1 MTYQKLL
8 QDYDLSKKVSWK
20 KTKKSAKKKVD
31 GTMKKRKK
39 VQKIKHDVLTRL
51 SKMKYEAFL
60 MLKFMLIMITMKKIR
75 SQDLDNDD
83 YEEDKVTGFR

>member
-1 MTYQKLL
+1 MKENDEL
-8 QDYDLSKKVSWK
+8 
-20 KTKKSAKKKVD
+20 KSVE
-31 GTMKKRKK
+31 
-39 VQKIKHDVLTRL
+39 VDVLTRL

-83 YEEDKVTGFR
+83 YEEDR

>member
-1 MTYQKLL
+1 MKENDEL
-8 QDYDLSKKVSWK
+8 
-20 KTKKSAKKKVD
+20 KSVEVD
-31 GTMKKRKK
+31 
-39 VQKIKHDVLTRL
+39 VVTRL
-51 SKMKYEAFL
+51 SKMKYKAFL

>member
-39 VQKIKHDVLTRL
+39 VQKIKHDSWLIQGN
-51 SKMKYEAFL
+51 Y
-60 MLKFMLIMITMKKIR
+60 LKKKKLKKR
-75 SQDLDNDD
+75 
-83 YEEDKVTGFR
+83 V

>member
-39 VQKIKHDVLTRL
+39 VQKIKHDSWLIQGN
-51 SKMKYEAFL
+51 Y
-60 MLKFMLIMITMKKIR
+60 LKKNKLKKR
-75 SQDLDNDD
+75 
-83 YEEDKVTGFR
+83 V

>member
-39 VQKIKHDVLTRL
+39 VQKIKHDSWLI
-51 SKMKYEAFL
+51 KGNY
-60 MLKFMLIMITMKKIR
+60 LKKKKLKKR
-75 SQDLDNDD
+75 
-83 YEEDKVTGFR
+83 V

>member
-39 VQKIKHDVLTRL
+39 VQKIKQGN
-51 SKMKYEAFL
+51 Y
-60 MLKFMLIMITMKKIR
+60 LKKKKLKKR
-75 SQDLDNDD
+75 
-83 YEEDKVTGFR
+83 V

>member
-1 MTYQKLL
+1 
-8 QDYDLSKKVSWK
+8 
-20 KTKKSAKKKVD
+20 
-31 GTMKKRKK
+31 MKKRKK

-83 YEEDKVTGFR
+83 YERR